1 MHDYHLKNGKW
12 PAALSDAMAEVPMDP
27 FGGKPLMYRLC
38 PDGGCVVYSLG
49 RNRTDEGGDPADALK
64 ENLKDD
70 VYPSN
75 ELEIRDKNWQAEM
88 AKKAAI
94 PSKTKSKG
102 APSVTTK

>member
-1 MHDYHLKNGKW
+1 MESCGGVGKIIVEENARFW
-12 PAALSDAMAEVPMDP
+12 DKL
-27 FGGKPLMYRLC
+27 
-38 PDGGCVVYSLG
+38 SLG

-75 ELEIRDKNWQAEM
+75 ELELREKNWQADV
-88 AKKAAI
+88 AKKAAL